1 MSNVLKKL
9 IKNTSYSQDQQIQMD
24 IALNFT
30 DEEILNIIFATVNVL
45 SKNSSF
51 VVQKNIAI
59 VDKKYFLRMLKELEE
74 LSE

>member
-1 MSNVLKKL
+1 
-9 IKNTSYSQDQQIQMD
+9 MD